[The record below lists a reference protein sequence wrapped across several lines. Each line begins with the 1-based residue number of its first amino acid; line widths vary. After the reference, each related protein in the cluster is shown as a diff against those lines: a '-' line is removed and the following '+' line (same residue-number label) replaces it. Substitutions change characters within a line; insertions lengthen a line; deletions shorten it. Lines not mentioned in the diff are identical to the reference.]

1 MDFIAQRIELRDV
14 EVFHIEEAAQLL
26 PHFPREVFLV
36 QRGAQ
41 SAADFIQYVKLFRA
55 PRSLLNQVAVLDRH
69 ADLVPEREE
78 KPKFRGRKAPVVRC
92 AEEEHAERLFFGLQ
106 ADGHHA
112 AKRLRER
119 QLAEPSD
126 GFFLFE
132 GRERIVTK
140 IAKSQQSA
148 KARHQA
154 DEIIIQAF
162 ILCDPAKLVTQAHG
176 HDGGR
181 TLRITVM
188 KEESAGWQTHN
199 TQHAV
204 QSLRQHAL
212 NLAAHKTGSRQI
224 EVGEGQHISFDAAF
238 FFFVERHDHEHGDK
252 RARRGSNHVHAWTL
266 EFRRGIHDVQ
276 GDPQNTP
283 GSKGNTKQ
291 PVGQRF
297 LPTAFLPEHGR
308 DRNVEKRSGNEHRN
322 RNSAS
327 GVRCGPECEDYADNQ
342 CGEFPGLS
350 LRVELRSQ
358 KEEHTG
364 ERKEPMIQST
374 LQRGRRR
381 IGSQRWPHVMKREY
395 RPSGGP

>member
-1 MDFIAQRIELRDV
+1 M
-14 EVFHIEEAAQLL
+14 
-26 PHFPREVFLV
+26 
-36 QRGAQ
+36 
-41 SAADFIQYVKLFRA
+41 
-55 PRSLLNQVAVLDRH
+55 
-69 ADLVPEREE
+69 
-78 KPKFRGRKAPVVRC
+78 
-92 AEEEHAERLFFGLQ
+92 Q

-154 DEIIIQAF
+154 DEIIIQTF

-252 RARRGSNHVHAWTL
+252 RARRSGNHVHARAL
-266 EFRRGIHDVQ
+266 EFRSRIQDMQ
-276 GDPQNTP
+276 SDPQNTP
-283 GSKGNTKQ
+283 RSERDAKQ
-291 PVGQRF
+291 PVRQSF
-297 LPTAFLPEHGR
+297 LPPAFLPKDDR
-308 DRNVEKRSGNEHRN
+308 DPGVQQRRGNDHRN
-322 RNSAS
+322 RNRAGSIGCS
-327 GVRCGPECEDYADNQ
+327 PESEDYAYNQ
-342 CGEFPGLS
+342 RWKFPGLT
-350 LRVELRSQ
+350 LGIELRSQ
-358 KEEHTG
+358 EEEHTG
-364 ERKEPMIQST
+364 KRKEPMIQSA
-374 LQRGRRR
+374 LQRARR
-381 IGSQRWPHVMKREY
+381 
-395 RPSGGP
+395 